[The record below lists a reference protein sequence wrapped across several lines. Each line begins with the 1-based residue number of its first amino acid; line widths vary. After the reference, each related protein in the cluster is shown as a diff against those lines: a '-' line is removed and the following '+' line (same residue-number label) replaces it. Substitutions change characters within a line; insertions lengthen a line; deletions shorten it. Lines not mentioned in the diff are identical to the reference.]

1 MFYPGSTALL
11 RNLAAGLTLML
22 AASGCS
28 KSPPGPTITQPTTGG
43 GTGASVNAT
52 GRDFAAYDQLV
63 WADEFDGTSLD
74 ATKWQYEVNDQWF
87 NNEQEATTNS
97 RNNLFVQGGFL
108 NIVAQQ
114 ESYHG
119 KPYTSARIN
128 TKGKQDFNFGR
139 VDVRAKLPS
148 GQGLWPAIWML
159 GTNDSQVSWPACG
172 EIDIMELRGRIPN
185 TFLTTM
191 HYGAT
196 VAQHQQSGT
205 QYSLTS
211 DTPGDFTSD
220 FHIFSVVRSQDK
232 LEFYIDGKS
241 YYSLT
246 SGQVTPY
253 PFNNPFYAILNVA
266 VGGDFD
272 GGRLPDSSVTF
283 PQTMQVDYVHYLQ
296 YKQ

>member
-1 MFYPGSTALL
+1 MFYLGNTIRL
-11 RNLAAGLTLML
+11 RHLAAGLTLLL
-22 AASGCS
+22 AAGGCT
-28 KSPPGPTITQPTTGG
+28 KNPPGPVVTQTGG
-43 GTGASVNAT
+43 TTSGSSANADS
-52 GRDFAAYDQLV
+52 RDFSAYDQLV
-63 WADEFDGTSLD
+63 WADEFDGTALD

-97 RNNLFVQGGFL
+97 RNNLFVSGGIL
-108 NIVAQQ
+108 NIVAQK
-114 ESYHG
+114 ENYHG

-139 VDVRAKLPS
+139 VDVRAKMPV

-172 EIDIMELRGRIPN
+172 EIDMMELRGRVPN

-196 VAQHQQSGT
+196 VAQHMQSGT
-205 QYSLTS
+205 QYALGS
-211 DTPGDFTSD
+211 DTPGDFSSD
-220 FHIFSVVRSQDK
+220 FHIFSVVRSKDK
-232 LEFYIDGKS
+232 MDFYVDGKN

-246 SGQVTPY
+246 SGQVSPY

-272 GGRLPDSSVTF
+272 GGRLPDGSVSF